1 MNRALVP
8 VAAIAAVTAWHGAAA
23 ATERAVSPNQ
33 PPTLDSRELSVT
45 LPTEPEEPLRFTV
58 SASDPDSDVVAIG
71 IEGLPAGAFVER
83 ERDQSYVSVEWPGA
97 EAGEYDLLVTLDDG
111 KVRIQR
117 RMRLRI
123 EEEWE
128 SFFLPGAGYSMYAQ
142 SGGGVAHGGRVE
154 IAIGSW
160 IHRNGNRG
168 PSHGRVLVDL
178 DLLFPPDGGP
188 SIFVPSLALDL
199 SFERNPQRSWLLPAF
214 GLAAGWVLPSGGR
227 STGMVTPHVALH
239 LYTST
244 NLFVTATGGY
254 LLPFSTSSFD
264 ERRGVRASLSVDYSM
279 W

>member
-1 MNRALVP
+1 MKRTLVP
-8 VAAIAAVTAWHGAAA
+8 IAALAAALTWSGASA
-23 ATERAVSPNQ
+23 ATERAVSPNH
-33 PPTLDSRELSVT
+33 PPTLDSRELYVT
-45 LPTEPEEPLRFTV
+45 LPPEPDEPLRFTV

-83 ERDQSYVSVEWPGA
+83 QRDQSYVSVEWQGA
-97 EAGEYDLLVTLDDG
+97 EAGAYDLLVTLDDG
-111 KVRIQR
+111 KVRVQR
-117 RMRLRI
+117 PMRLRV

-128 SFFLPGAGYSMYAQ
+128 SFFLPGAGYTMYAP
-142 SGGGVAHGGRVE
+142 SGGGVLHGGRVE

-168 PSHGRVLVDL
+168 PSHGRILLDF
-178 DLLFPPDGGP
+178 DLLAPPDGGP
-188 SIFVPSLALDL
+188 SVFVPSLALDL

-227 STGMVTPHVALH
+227 SSGMVTPLVALH
-239 LYTST
+239 LYAST
-244 NLFVTATGGY
+244 NLFITASGGY

-264 ERRGVRASLSVDYSM
+264 ERRGVRASLGVDYSM